1 MLDEAEIVPFLLQR
15 NLITPVDIVNGELQ
29 IENASRRNRNFKV
42 TRNGAPGYLLK
53 QGVGDERRR
62 TVAQEGAAYVALSSL
77 DGLAPL
83 LPRFHGFDEQGCV
96 LILELLQDGQS
107 LADYLQ
113 ESGRLS
119 TERARLLGEALGTLH
134 TAATK
139 ERLGPDGSSKFA
151 PFTPL
156 PFRLRHPRL
165 GVLQHFSRGN
175 MELLRIVQETAGYC
189 AFLDE
194 AATEWKEETL
204 IHGDLRWD
212 NCHVIRPSSGHRR
225 KALKIVDWELAGW
238 GDPCWDVAMVFSE
251 YITSWLRSAPIT
263 KDTPPGKLFELTK
276 YPLHEVQKALESFR
290 GAYARRMAWDEDEAR
305 EQLLKAVRFLG
316 ARLIHT
322 TFELLQNAPRL
333 TVSAVYLLQLSYNIL
348 EHPHRAAEE
357 LLGMPASVT
366 CGKAEERP
374 RQLAPDAP
382 DIR

>member
-1 MLDEAEIVPFLLQR
+1 MLDEVEIVPFLLQR
-15 NLITPVDIVNGELQ
+15 NLITPADIVNGELQ

-77 DGLAPL
+77 DGLAAL
-83 LPRFHGFDEQGCV
+83 LPRFHGFDKQGCV

-107 LADYLQ
+107 LADYLE

-119 TERARLLGEALGTLH
+119 TERAKLVGEALGTLH

-175 MELLRIVQETAGYC
+175 MELLRIVRETAGYC
-189 AFLDE
+189 DFLDE

-212 NCHVIRPSSGHRR
+212 NCHVVPPSSGRRR
-225 KALKIVDWELAGW
+225 KAMKIVDWELAGW

-251 YITSWLRSAPIT
+251 YITFWLRSAPIT

-290 GAYARRMAWDEDEAR
+290 GAYARRMAWDEDESS
-305 EQLLKAVRFLG
+305 EKFLKAVRFLG

-348 EHPHRAAEE
+348 ERPRHAAEQ

-366 CGKAEERP
+366 CGKAEEGP
-374 RQLAPDAP
+374 SQLAPAAP